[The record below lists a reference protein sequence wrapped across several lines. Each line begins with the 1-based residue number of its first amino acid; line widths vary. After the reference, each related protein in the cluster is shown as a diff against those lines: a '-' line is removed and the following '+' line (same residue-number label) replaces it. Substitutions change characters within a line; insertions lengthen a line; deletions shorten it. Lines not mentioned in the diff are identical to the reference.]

1 MSVTLGTVVGIW
13 RYPVKSMAG
22 ERLERCTVGAHG
34 IPGDRGW
41 ALRDEAA
48 REIRGAKKLPQLLLC
63 KARYLEEPTEDRI
76 PRAEITLPDGRRT
89 LSDDSDA
96 ATHLS
101 ELLGRQV
108 TLWPVRPAADLD
120 HYRRGAPDLP
130 DMDAELR
137 SIFGRVEGEPLPDLS
152 SIPQE
157 LFTFT
162 SIPGGYFDVLPL
174 HLLTTATLRELGRL
188 NPSSRFDP
196 RRFRPNLLIET
207 NPGQSG
213 FAELGWCGR
222 TLAIGGARVKV
233 EMPVVRCVMTTLP
246 QDDLPKDPM
255 VLRTIVRDAEQN
267 VGTYGAV
274 AAPGAV
280 AVGDTVELT

>member
-1 MSVTLGTVVGIW
+1 MSMTLGTVVGIW

-63 KARYLEEPTEDRI
+63 KARYLEEPAEGRI
-76 PRAEITLPDGRRT
+76 PPAEITLPDGRRA

-96 ATHLS
+96 AAHLS

-108 TLWPVRPAADLD
+108 TLWPVRPADDLD

-207 NPGQSG
+207 NPGQNG